1 MSIDTHTLTHAY
13 THTHLNTH
21 THTHTRIHTH
31 THTHTQENIRTHVP
45 QISSLNAEIAFQDRT
60 KRNVRDNIDV
70 RETERELVR
79 LEKALKEM
87 EGKEG
92 GGAGALRD
100 AQR

>member
-1 MSIDTHTLTHAY
+1 MHFLLLSILHQLPTSPPFFIT
-13 THTHLNTH
+13 NT
-21 THTHTRIHTH
+21 TSPL
-31 THTHTQENIRTHVP
+31 HTQENIRTHVP

-79 LEKALKEM
+79 LEKMLEEM

-92 GGAGALRD
+92 GGSGALRD